1 MTRRPSLVGLPLVLF
16 VFVLLAAACAASGE
30 PEGFDEQPGPLV
42 NQEWSSAL
50 SGGVSADAVP
60 LVQRNFLE
68 GCIEID
74 EGRQFVDL
82 ELSEVGLIAVCGCG
96 YDGIVSTLLNRD
108 DLSGETQE
116 DRERDAFN
124 KFKDLDK
131 RLGDDSKPLDSWVKS
146 IFTDCIRSESAL

>member
-1 MTRRPSLVGLPLVLF
+1 MTRRPRLVGILF
-16 VFVLLAAACAASGE
+16 VLALFGAACASSGE
-30 PEGFDEQPGPLV
+30 PTGFEQQPGPI
-42 NQEWSSAL
+42 NDDWAAAL
-50 SGGVSADAVP
+50 GNGVSTDAVP

-68 GCIEID
+68 GCITID
-74 EGRQFVDL
+74 EGKRYVDL
-82 ELSEVGLIAVCGCG
+82 ELNEVGLIAVCGCG
-96 YDGIVSTLLNRD
+96 YDGIVATLLNRD

-131 RLGDDSKPLDSWVKS
+131 ALGDIDKPLDSWVRT